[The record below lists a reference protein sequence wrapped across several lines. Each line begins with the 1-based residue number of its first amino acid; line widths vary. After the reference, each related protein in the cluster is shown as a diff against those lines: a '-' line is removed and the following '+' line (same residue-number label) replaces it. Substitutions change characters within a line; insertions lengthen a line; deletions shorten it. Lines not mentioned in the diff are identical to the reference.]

1 MVLVQDE
8 LKKLKF
14 IKKIKI
20 KIIQYKKNQDK
31 NLIRQHVF
39 RGKEN

>member
-20 KIIQYKKNQDK
+20 KIIQYKTRGLYQTP
-31 NLIRQHVF
+31 RQNKRRIWIF
-39 RGKEN
+39 